1 MSFEDL
7 IVKYKNGNKKAIIQL
22 YRLVSKPVFNTCL
35 RMLSNVQDAEET
47 MQDAVLRAFDRIN
60 SFNGNADDFI
70 AFVKKIAIN
79 RCIDNYRRNKNTPFF
94 TELND
99 NVDNIQDDDSG
110 FYDDCSLEMLM
121 SNINKLPS
129 GYKMVLNL
137 HLIEDIDFEDIA
149 IMMNLKSSTVRSQ
162 YVRAKC
168 KLCEMLKK
176 EMNYEN
182 RG

>member
-1 MSFEDL
+1 M
-7 IVKYKNGNKKAIIQL
+7 
-22 YRLVSKPVFNTCL
+22 
-35 RMLSNVQDAEET
+35 
-47 MQDAVLRAFDRIN
+47 
-60 SFNGNADDFI
+60 
-70 AFVKKIAIN
+70 N